1 MPMHNTLTLDYDN
14 YEYFKYDYPITIMIN
29 APN

>member
-1 MPMHNTLTLDYDN
+1 MHNTLTLDYDEYN
-14 YEYFKYDYPITIMIN
+14 YEYFKYDYPIMIN